1 MARRPSL
8 NKKNM
13 EAIRKICTE
22 DLTMG
27 CGYVFNINTADQWYP
42 VYYHEDTLI
51 VVADPRNSVRGNE
64 NFNESYLIDTVEH
77 ALIIDVSIADNQSM
91 IIHCDDHE
99 KPLSRIIMESIQA
112 ENLRFG

>member
-51 VVADPRNSVRGNE
+51 VVLTLEIVLEVMKTLMN
-64 NFNESYLIDTVEH
+64 LI
-77 ALIIDVSIADNQSM
+77 
-91 IIHCDDHE
+91 
-99 KPLSRIIMESIQA
+99 
-112 ENLRFG
+112 